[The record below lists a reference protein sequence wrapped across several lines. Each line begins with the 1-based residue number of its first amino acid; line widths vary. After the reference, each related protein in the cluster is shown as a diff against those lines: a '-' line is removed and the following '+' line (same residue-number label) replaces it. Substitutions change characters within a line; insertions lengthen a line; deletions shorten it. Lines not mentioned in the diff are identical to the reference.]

1 MTVPLAPGDLLIASP
16 GLGDPNF
23 RRAVIVLCDHGP
35 EGSLGLILTRPM
47 EVPLGSVLP
56 ALSGGPAGEE
66 RVLQGGPVE
75 NGRLLGLRRGAAPEE
90 AVEEVGRDLHLLV
103 DLEGSLRRLEAG
115 DGDPSDYRFF
125 LGYSGWG
132 EEQLAREIEQ
142 GAWVVARGG
151 ASAELAFESDSRRM
165 WRDALRRLG
174 GSAAWFAEMP
184 IDPRMN

>member
-35 EGSLGLILTRPM
+35 EGSLGLILNRPM

-115 DGDPSDYRFF
+115 DGDPSDYASSSATPAGARSSSR
-125 LGYSGWG
+125 GRSSRERGSWPGVERARSSPSSPTPAGCGGTRCVGW
-132 EEQLAREIEQ
+132 A
-142 GAWVVARGG
+142 GAPPG
-151 ASAELAFESDSRRM
+151 SRRC
-165 WRDALRRLG
+165 RSIRG
-174 GSAAWFAEMP
+174 
-184 IDPRMN
+184 